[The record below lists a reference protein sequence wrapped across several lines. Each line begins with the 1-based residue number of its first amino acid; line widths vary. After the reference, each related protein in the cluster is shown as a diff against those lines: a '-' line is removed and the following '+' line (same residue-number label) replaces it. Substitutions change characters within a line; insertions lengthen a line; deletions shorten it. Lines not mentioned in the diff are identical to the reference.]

1 MNTGSQLL
9 LAAFFAVSVA
19 ACDRPADNRTEG
31 ATGTSGEASALDMG
45 ERNFVQEQ
53 IKDGLAEVKLGEL
66 AEKQA
71 SSPDVKQFASTMV
84 QDHTRA
90 GNQLKEIAQ
99 RENVELE
106 AEDRTEAGRDEYE
119 RLAKLSGVEF
129 DRKYIDR
136 MVKDHQDAVD
146 ALQDQAEN
154 ADHASVKQWASAT
167 LPRIKHHLEEAQ
179 QLQQKLNNENRQ
191 ERGTAGSR
199 TPR

>member
-106 AEDRTEAGRDEYE
+106 AEPG
-119 RLAKLSGVEF
+119 LSGEVG
-129 DRKYIDR
+129 IAGTL
-136 MVKDHQDAVD
+136 VAQDLKHVD
-146 ALQDQAEN
+146 ARAPVVDE
-154 ADHASVKQWASAT
+154 VIVV
-167 LPRIKHHLEEAQ
+167 LPMHCRHNIP
-179 QLQQKLNNENRQ
+179 
-191 ERGTAGSR
+191 GSGVL
-199 TPR
+199 